1 MTETAHNPDSPGNP
15 GPYAPAQP
23 HPGPAQPHPAPA
35 VPQPQSM
42 APAHYGAAQPPAA
55 SGRLFKG
62 RNPVM
67 TWLVFPVI
75 TLGIYM
81 YVWYYKIHEE
91 MAAFDRRRPAPV
103 AGPVLVLLFLG
114 WTVIAPLVS
123 FYNTGQRIRNAQ
135 RASGLQPTCSP
146 VLSCLLTFVLGLNIL
161 YMQAELNEIVD
172 RYPGVPEGAPV
183 PLYV

>member
-1 MTETAHNPDSPGNP
+1 MTDTAHNPDSPGNP
-15 GPYAPAQP
+15 GQYAPAQP
-23 HPGPAQPHPAPA
+23 HTAPA

-55 SGRLFKG
+55 SGRLFKE

-75 TLGIYM
+75 TVGIYM

-161 YMQAELNEIVD
+161 YMQAELNKIVD